1 MFYPTCYAHRLSE
14 IDIQSLKKAGIRCVI
29 LDVDNTLTT
38 HDNPDIGPEMVEWLE
53 KAKQEGLILVILSN
67 NHEERVKPFAE
78 KVGLLYESHAQK
90 PRVGGYQRVFQ
101 RFSVKPEET
110 VVIGD
115 QIFTDILGGNRAGA
129 MTILVQPIELETT
142 RFFKCKRALE
152 RMLLK
157 RKGRT
162 L

>member
-1 MFYPTCYAHRLSE
+1 MFYPTHYAHRLYE
-14 IDIQSLKKAGIRCVI
+14 IDIEKLKKAGIRCVI

-38 HDNPDIGPEMVEWLE
+38 HDNPNIDPKMVAWLE
-53 KAKQEGLILVILSN
+53 KAQSEGLILVILSN
-67 NHEERVKPFAE
+67 NSEERVKPFAQ
-78 KVGLLYESHAQK
+78 KVGLLYESHAGK

-101 RFSVKPEET
+101 RFSVKPQET
-110 VVIGD
+110 VAIGD
-115 QIFTDILGGNRAGA
+115 QIFTDILGGNRAGV

-142 RFFKCKRALE
+142 RFFKLKRALE
-152 RMLLK
+152 RALLK